1 MGFVSNSSTS
11 SFIIIGYNI
20 PMENVM
26 RSYEG
31 FVDIRTEFPAIY
43 HFMNRHKDILFKIIN
58 DNAEYKD
65 YLPYYE
71 YIFNND
77 ESLKE
82 AAIEVCNEYS
92 LMDILLI
99 IDMICMELKYD
110 TRILFDGNYALNFGI
125 IYNTGNG
132 YTDDLNSF
140 SYKLNDLI
148 ELFNSEDFVEFNK
161 YYGSPKII
169 STEIEC

>member
-1 MGFVSNSSTS
+1 MG
-11 SFIIIGYNI
+11 
-20 PMENVM
+20 NVM
-26 RSYEG
+26 QSYEG

-43 HFMNRHKDILFKIIN
+43 HFMNRHKDILFKIVN

-77 ESLKE
+77 ESFKE
-82 AAIEVCNEYS
+82 AAIEVYSEHS

-99 IDMICMELKYD
+99 VDMICLELKYD
-110 TRILFDGNYALNFGI
+110 IRILFDEEYTLNFGVI
-125 IYNTGNG
+125 HNTGNG
-132 YTDDLNSF
+132 YTDDLKRF
-140 SYKLNDLI
+140 SYELNDLI

-161 YYGSPKII
+161 YHGSPKII
-169 STEIEC
+169 STEIAC